1 MSKLRASTFF
11 CAFSITRVSR
21 RFSIASP
28 SSTPT
33 RSHHCFTRSA
43 SKMRSRSSSSER
55 KNWLE
60 PGIALAAGA
69 AAQLVVDAPALV
81 PLGAED
87 VQPARARPPRCA
99 RRRTG
104 PRSART
110 SPRYSGCVLSPP
122 HFASASISGLP
133 PSTMSVPRPA
143 MLVEIVT
150 APLRPACATISASRS
165 WCLAFSTLCRTPCLP
180 SLLAS
185 ISEVSIEIVPTSTG
199 WPVGVALLDVVDHRV
214 ELLALRS

>member
-33 RSHHCFTRSA
+33 RSHQSFTRSD

-60 PGIALAAGA
+60 PGSPWRPDA
-69 AAQLVVDAPALV
+69 AAQLVVDAAALV
-81 PLGAED
+81 ALGADD
-87 VQPARARPPRCA
+87 VQAARRRPPRRA
-99 RRRTG
+99 RRRT
-104 PRSART
+104 RCSKRA
-110 SPRYSGCVLSPP
+110 SPRGTRGGALSPP
-122 HFASASISGLP
+122 HLASASISALP

-165 WCLAFSTLCRTPCLP
+165 CCLAFSTLWRMPCFLSLP
-180 SLLAS
+180 DEHLGGLDRDGADQHRLA
-185 ISEVSIEIVPTSTG
+185 
-199 WPVGVALLDVVDHRV
+199 
-214 ELLALRS
+214 ALRGAPRSPRPPRRTSRACS